1 MKEEDG
7 KDHIEKVVVLGEAG
21 WPGRACERRKQ
32 NVRFQGWV
40 SKKRKRNE
48 EKHMF
53 VTPPP
58 PRKNVMAV
66 RKKREKRKHKLQQKI
81 ESPMKGT
88 KSI

>member
-58 PRKNVMAV
+58 P
-66 RKKREKRKHKLQQKI
+66 KKKCHGCKKKKGEKK
-81 ESPMKGT
+81 T
-88 KSI
+88 